1 MSKLLLK
8 ILSFAAI
15 AMIFVWSL
23 VPVLFIVIN
32 SFRFPRDILIYPP
45 PINTNFSFDNYF
57 DLVKNYPTFFGYM
70 GNSAIIAIS
79 ATVIGVIVSACA
91 GYVYSRFPG
100 RFTSISGFYLI
111 AVRLLPGLVI
121 SIPLFPLVGYLGLM
135 DTHAILILLYVTFWV
150 SVNTFVMK
158 AFIDQIPKELDEAA
172 LIDGASSLQVLFK
185 IILPLSAQGMVAA
198 AVVPSGQRVRAAL
211 ASRPVRPLVWN
222 ALMLAGLIMLAGAVG
237 GVAAASSLAAVAVL
251 RSRRA
256 EVVVAAVAVVT
267 GSVLVIAAGPW
278 PGSRAAVDDLV
289 VQLLV
294 LVAVALTLVSSDP
307 LTGARSLRRPQRMS
321 GRSTT

>member
-198 AVVPSGQRVRAAL
+198 AVFVFVASWNDYVSALIFTTQMAKTTPPVLGEIMDSVVGTNFGVLFAGATAQLLPVLIVVIVLQRWIV
-211 ASRPVRPLVWN
+211 
-222 ALMLAGLIMLAGAVG
+222 AGLTA
-237 GVAAASSLAAVAVL
+237 
-251 RSRRA
+251 
-256 EVVVAAVAVVT
+256 
-267 GSVLVIAAGPW
+267 GSVKG
-278 PGSRAAVDDLV
+278 
-289 VQLLV
+289 
-294 LVAVALTLVSSDP
+294 
-307 LTGARSLRRPQRMS
+307 
-321 GRSTT
+321 